1 MSKREIDY
9 MAEFFDNLADAQK
22 NLEKVLVEV
31 MPESYLK
38 PLGHLN
44 KAQIEVLKAVHAVLE
59 NKITGL
65 EEVGEEMESRVK
77 TKTVRK
83 EKVEVE

>member
-1 MSKREIDY
+1 
-9 MAEFFDNLADAQK
+9 MADFFSNLADAQK

-31 MPESYLK
+31 MPDSYLK

-44 KAQIEVLKAVHAVLE
+44 NAQIEVLKAVHAIID
-59 NKITGL
+59 NRINGL
-65 EEVGEEMESRVK
+65 EEVGEEMEKRRKS
-77 TKTVRK
+77 KTVRK